1 MAQIGMPTLIM
12 QEGQEAGRSWH
23 VEKDRV
29 VIGRGE
35 DCDVVL
41 RERQVS
47 RRHAQIQR
55 LDSVASLTDSVASL
69 TDSVASLTDSAASL
83 TYVLEDLGS
92 RNGTYLNGQEVTEP
106 RILQD
111 GDEIQIALCVRLSFV
126 GAEAT
131 APLVFER
138 RKRVGLY
145 LDKERHVVLVAGQE
159 LSPPLSLAQYRLLE
173 LLYDRDGRVCN
184 RDEIMEAVWPEVA
197 EEGVSDQAM
206 DALIRRLRERVGEID
221 PVHQYIVTVRGHGFR
236 LDRIPSW

>member
-1 MAQIGMPTLIM
+1 MAEIGMPTLIM
-12 QEGQEAGRSWH
+12 QEGQGAGRSWL

-29 VIGRGE
+29 IIGRGE

-41 RERQVS
+41 VERQVS
-47 RRHAQIQR
+47 RHHAQIRR
-55 LDSVASLTDSVASL
+55 L
-69 TDSVASLTDSAASL
+69 DSAASL

-92 RNGTYLNGQEVTEP
+92 RNGTYLNGREVTEP
-106 RILQD
+106 HILQD

-138 RKRVGLY
+138 GRRPGLY
-145 LDKERHVVLVAGQE
+145 LDRERHVVLIGGRE

-173 LLYDRDGRVCN
+173 LLYDRAGRVCS
-184 RDEIMEAVWPEVA
+184 RDEIVEAVWPEAA

-206 DALIRRLRERVGEID
+206 DALVRRLRERVGEVD
-221 PVHQYIVTVRGHGFR
+221 ADRQYIVTVRGHGFR
-236 LDRIPSW
+236 LDRIPSG